1 MRREPAYVAAM
12 RKPRVWEAG
21 GIYHLAPNGNAGRE
35 VFVDDVD
42 RQRFL
47 AIAAPLAAKHEVLV
61 VGYCLMG
68 NHLHLIVV
76 AGPGGLSRFMQTLL
90 SRYSRWFNRRHSG
103 EGHVFEN
110 HFHAV
115 TVEDDSHLRAALRY
129 VDLNPVEVD
138 LVDRPEEWRWSSY
151 RAHVGLERPAPLLAN
166 AEFVGY
172 FGPTPKRAMEAYR
185 RFVED
190 KLVS

>member
-1 MRREPAYVAAM
+1 V
-12 RKPRVWEAG
+12 AG

-90 SRYSRWFNRRHSG
+90 SRYRVGSTGGIAGRH
-103 EGHVFEN
+103 VEN

-115 TVEDDSHLRAALRY
+115 TIEDDSHLRAACATSISIPSR
-129 VDLNPVEVD
+129 
-138 LVDRPEEWRWSSY
+138 
-151 RAHVGLERPAPLLAN
+151 
-166 AEFVGY
+166 
-172 FGPTPKRAMEAYR
+172 
-185 RFVED
+185 
-190 KLVS
+190 

>member
-1 MRREPAYVAAM
+1 M
-12 RKPRVWEAG
+12 
-21 GIYHLAPNGNAGRE
+21 
-35 VFVDDVD
+35 
-42 RQRFL
+42 
-47 AIAAPLAAKHEVLV
+47 
-61 VGYCLMG
+61 
-68 NHLHLIVV
+68 
-76 AGPGGLSRFMQTLL
+76 
-90 SRYSRWFNRRHSG
+90 
-103 EGHVFEN
+103 
-110 HFHAV
+110 

-166 AEFVGY
+166 AEFLGY

-185 RFVED
+185 RFVEA